1 MYVAIMDDVYTEDDV
16 NIFREPARIIVAGFS
31 NSGKTVLVSKL
42 IKKYSGHFSKVVI
55 CGVSRHPLQDDATVS
70 PKLLVS
76 KDIVDPL
83 QDTKPTD
90 KILLVLDDMYLQAMR
105 LQTVVDAFIKGRH
118 SNLSVIMIT
127 QNLFMKG
134 PFARDISL
142 NATHF
147 ILLRMRDLGQVE
159 CLIRQIYGKRNVANV
174 LEIYK
179 RSVMSKL
186 YGYLLL
192 DLAIKTPHQLKFRS
206 HIAGEP
212 PCEVVY
218 IYGEVT

>member
-1 MYVAIMDDVYTEDDV
+1 MDDVYTEEDI
-16 NIFREPARIIVAGFS
+16 NIFREPAGIIVAGFS

-42 IKKYSGHFSKVVI
+42 IKKYSRHFSKIVI
-55 CGVSRHPLQDDATVS
+55 CGVTYHPLQDEADIASKVF
-70 PKLLVS
+70 VY

-83 QDTKPTD
+83 DDAKPLEI
-90 KILLVLDDMYLQAMR
+90 ILLVLDDMYLKAMR
-105 LQTVVDAFIKGRH
+105 STTVVDAFIKGRH

-134 PFARDISL
+134 PYARDISL

-147 ILLRMRDLGQVE
+147 LLLRMGDLGSTA
-159 CLIRQIYGKRNVANV
+159 CLFRQIYDTHDANGVAQ
-174 LEIYK
+174 IYK
-179 RSVMSKL
+179 RAVMNRP

-192 DLAIKTPHQLKFRS
+192 DLAIKTPGELKFRS
-206 HIAGEP
+206 NIVGES

-218 IYGEVT
+218 KYGKLT